1 MNSQPFYVCRHS
13 FDRLQQSGPHTS
25 LSQHTM
31 GSIEKP
37 IRVSEEREC
46 VQEMVKMDPSFI
58 PQKYLRSEEERAKDN
73 IVDISLNSSSQ
84 IPILDLALLFNG
96 DKGEL
101 EKLDKACQEWGFFQ
115 KEKLLFFRRDAVET
129 YSAEVRKVAGK
140 LFGCLSLIMGME
152 KEEGLLELQ
161 KELQI
166 SMRVTYYPTC
176 SSPNKVLG
184 LSPHSDASSITIF
197 MQNNDTVGLQIRH
210 DGGWVP
216 VKPVPNSL
224 IINVGDVLEMW
235 SNGKYKSI
243 EHRAVTSETNTRI
256 SFGAFVMPN
265 IDVEIEPLQEM
276 LSMQQKPAKYKKVK
290 FGDYLTY
297 ALRQKMDGKAN
308 IEDVTNQLRHHCCWN
323 SSNHCRN
330 SDDLNGVPKTFARAP
345 IALAGIP
352 ATLSELR
359 FGAMQSTTVLS
370 MHIAMTNE
378 TNTSISFGAFIY
390 PILMWKHEPL
400 EEILNMQQKPAK
412 TSRKRCNDSNED
424 SDPQINMSELPLKKL
439 MKTFEIL
446 ECEEERGE
454 KKKNKKM
461 KKNKRKKYRHHVDTD
476 IDKIEA

>member
-1 MNSQPFYVCRHS
+1 
-13 FDRLQQSGPHTS
+13 
-25 LSQHTM
+25 M

-37 IRVSEEREC
+37 IRVGEESEC
-46 VQEMVKMDPSFI
+46 VQEMVNMDPAFI

-73 IVDISLNSSSQ
+73 IVDISLNYSSQ

-101 EKLDKACQEWGFFQ
+101 EKLDKACEEWGFFQ
-115 KEKLLFFRRDAVET
+115 IINHGIPAEVLENINNGAAGFFKLPLEEKRKYPFDPFTRQGYGMYYPHTEDAVET

-152 KEEGLLELQ
+152 REEGLLELQ

-166 SMRVTYYPTC
+166 LMRVNYYPTC
-176 SSPNKVLG
+176 SSPDKVLG
-184 LSPHSDASSITIF
+184 LSPHSDPSSITIL
-197 MQNNDTVGLQIRH
+197 MQNNDTIGLQIRH

-330 SDDLNGVPKTFARAP
+330 SDGLNGVPKTFARAP

-352 ATLSELR
+352 TTLSELR
-359 FGAMQSTTVLS
+359 
-370 MHIAMTNE
+370 
-378 TNTSISFGAFIY
+378 
-390 PILMWKHEPL
+390 
-400 EEILNMQQKPAK
+400 
-412 TSRKRCNDSNED
+412 
-424 SDPQINMSELPLKKL
+424 
-439 MKTFEIL
+439 
-446 ECEEERGE
+446 
-454 KKKNKKM
+454 
-461 KKNKRKKYRHHVDTD
+461 
-476 IDKIEA
+476 